1 MRLLDVEVE
10 MLPAALVPVDV
21 RPLLVVA
28 LPLDVAEPT
37 LGNTA
42 MPVSRSLLCGGVGTA
57 NARVPLLVAVE
68 DVLLLIVA
76 GMQEAKVPAADVPAA
91 KVVLPTLRVPTVLPA
106 LVLPVL
112 VLPVLVLP
120 VLVLPVLVLPALVLP
135 ALVLREAVP
144 LPVAVP
150 PPVTLVLPVTLSVPV
165 LLVLPPLDAV
175 PDRLEDDVL
184 LLPAVADPWQAAS
197 PSAMAT
203 AGTMVR

>member
-1 MRLLDVEVE
+1 VLPVRLLDVEVE

-28 LPLDVAEPT
+28 LPLDVAEPA

-42 MPVSRSLLCGGVGTA
+42 MPVSRSRLCGGVGTA

-91 KVVLPTLRVPTVLPA
+91 KVVLPTLRVPT
-106 LVLPVL
+106 
-112 VLPVLVLP
+112 
-120 VLVLPVLVLPALVLP
+120 VLP